1 MKCAYCKALS
11 CVVGEKG
18 PKNCPMETNR
28 DVLEEARKLYERLL
42 EKKLAANAG
51 IVEATGYLQWPRLKD
66 TIEFA
71 KLMNYKK
78 LGIAF
83 CVGLQKEANVLSKIL
98 EKYKF
103 DVFSVMC
110 KTGSIP
116 KSEVGVPEQ
125 YQWTSKTG
133 YAIGYVTC
141 NPIGQAML
149 LNRAETDMNIIV
161 GLCVGH
167 DILFTRH
174 SKAPVTTLIAK
185 DRVTGHN
192 PAAVLYTYYGNAYFD
207 KDLSEKRR

>member
-1 MKCAYCKALS
+1 LKCAYCKALS

-51 IVEATGYLQWPRLKD
+51 IVEATGYMQWPRLKD

-98 EKYKF
+98 EKYRFK
-103 DVFSVMC
+103 VFSVMC

-149 LNRAETDMNIIV
+149 LNKAETDMNIIV

-167 DILFTRH
+167 DILFTKH

-192 PAAVLYTYYGNAYFD
+192 PATVLWPHTLT
-207 KDLSEKRR
+207 KT

>member
-1 MKCAYCKALS
+1 
-11 CVVGEKG
+11 
-18 PKNCPMETNR
+18 METNG
-28 DVLEEARKLYERLL
+28 DVLEEARKIYDRPL

-71 KLMNYKK
+71 ELMDYKK

-83 CVGLQKEANVLSKIL
+83 CIGLQKEASTVSKIL
-98 EKYKF
+98 EKYGF
-103 DVFSVMC
+103 EVFSVMC

-116 KSEVGVPEQ
+116 KSEVGVPEE

-133 YAIGYVTC
+133 YTIGYVTC

-149 LNRAETDMNIIV
+149 LNKAETDMNIIV

-167 DILFTRH
+167 DILFTKH

-192 PAAVLYTYYGNAYFD
+192 PAAVLYTYYGEAYFN